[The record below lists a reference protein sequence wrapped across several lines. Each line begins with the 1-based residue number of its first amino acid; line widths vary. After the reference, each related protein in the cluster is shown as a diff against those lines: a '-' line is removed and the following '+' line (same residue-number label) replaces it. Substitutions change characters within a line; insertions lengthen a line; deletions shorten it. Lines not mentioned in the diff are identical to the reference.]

1 LPKLEVGEKAPEFSL
16 HSQNDEVVRLSDYLG
31 RKNVVLYFYPK
42 DFTPGCT
49 AEAKGF
55 RDSYQEFSDGETEV
69 IGVSSDSVESHSRFS
84 QECSLPF
91 KLLSDSGKQLRE
103 LYGVSSTLGIA
114 GRVTF
119 VIDKQGM
126 VRLVYSSQL
135 RPTKHIREALDALK
149 TAKEA
154 QKTT

>member
-1 LPKLEVGEKAPEFSL
+1 MPKLAAGDKAPDFSL
-16 HSQNDEVVRLSDYLG
+16 RSQSDEEVRLSDYFG
-31 RKNVVLYFYPK
+31 KKNVVLYFYPK

-55 RDSYQEFSDGETEV
+55 RDSYQEFNDSETEV

-119 VIDKQGM
+119 VIDKQGI

-135 RPTKHIREALDALK
+135 RPTKHIKEALDALK
-149 TAKEA
+149 SAKEA
-154 QKTT
+154 PKTT

>member
-1 LPKLEVGEKAPEFSL
+1 MPKLEVGEKAPEFSL

>member
-1 LPKLEVGEKAPEFSL
+1 LPKIAVGDKAPEFSL
-16 HSQNDEVVRLSDYLG
+16 PSQSNEVVHLSDFVG
-31 RKNVVLYFYPK
+31 KKNVVLYFYPK

-69 IGVSSDSVESHSRFS
+69 IGVSSDTVESHSRFS

-91 KLLSDSGKQLRE
+91 KLLSDSGKHLRE
-103 LYGVSSTLGIA
+103 LYGVSSTLGLA

-119 VIDKQGM
+119 VIDKQGT

-135 RPTKHIREALDALK
+135 RPTKHIKEALEALK
-149 TAKEA
+149 TAKESP
-154 QKTT
+154 KTT

>member
-1 LPKLEVGEKAPEFSL
+1 LPKLAAGDKAPDFSL
-16 HSQNDEVVRLSDYLG
+16 RSQSDEEVRLSDYFG
-31 RKNVVLYFYPK
+31 KKNVVLYFYPK

-55 RDSYQEFSDGETEV
+55 RDSYQEFNDSETEV

-119 VIDKQGM
+119 VIDKQGI

-135 RPTKHIREALDALK
+135 RPTKHIKEALDALK
-149 TAKEA
+149 PAKEA
-154 QKTT
+154 PKTT

>member
-1 LPKLEVGEKAPEFSL
+1 LPKVTVGDRAPEFSL
-16 HSQNDEVVRLSDYLG
+16 RSQSDEVVRLSDYLG
-31 RKNVVLYFYPK
+31 KKNVVLYFYPK

-69 IGVSSDSVESHSRFS
+69 IGVSSDSVESHGRFS
-84 QECSLPF
+84 RECSLPF
-91 KLLSDSGKQLRE
+91 KLLSDSARE
-103 LYGVSSTLGIA
+103 LRDAYGVSSTLGMA

-119 VIDKQGM
+119 VIDKQGI

-149 TAKEA
+149 AAKEA
-154 QKTT
+154 QKAT

>member
-1 LPKLEVGEKAPEFSL
+1 LPKISVGDKAPDFSL
-16 HSQNDEVVRLSDYLG
+16 HSQSDEEVRLGDYLG
-31 RKNVVLYFYPK
+31 KKNVVLYFYPK

-55 RDSYQEFSDGETEV
+55 RDSYQAFSD
-69 IGVSSDSVESHSRFS
+69 VESHRRFS

-91 KLLSDSGKQLRE
+91 KLLSDSGKRLRE
-103 LYGVSSTLGIA
+103 LYGVSSTLGLA

-119 VIDKQGM
+119 VIDKQGI

-154 QKTT
+154 PKTT

>member
-1 LPKLEVGEKAPEFSL
+1 MPKIAVGDRAPDFSL
-16 HSQNDEVVRLSDYLG
+16 HSQSDEEVRLGDYLG
-31 RKNVVLYFYPK
+31 KKNVVLYFYPK

-69 IGVSSDSVESHSRFS
+69 IGVSSDTVESHRRFS

-91 KLLSDSGKQLRE
+91 KLLSDSGKRLRD
-103 LYGVSSTLGIA
+103 LYGVSSTLGLA

-119 VIDKQGM
+119 VIDKQGI

-154 QKTT
+154 PKTT